1 MQEEM
6 EKLYPVNQLEKDR
19 DALDQEERYYSKEM
33 YDLKKTYICCENGR
47 RTENALSG
55 I

>member
-1 MQEEM
+1 MQGGNGEIVSCE
-6 EKLYPVNQLEKDR
+6 PIEKDR

-33 YDLKKTYICCENGR
+33 YDLKETYICCENGR